1 MSGSAHVIRRLASVM
16 VTTGATA
23 LIVYAAVQLGI
34 AGPSPI
40 TVADG
45 AVAVAGNAVS
55 QGRILTCPTTGCSAS
70 TCHGTDPSAPIP
82 SRSQATPQTP
92 SGSGRSGGAA
102 HQSSIEAPS
111 QTLLVC
117 PETGCAATSCHA
129 TEGGSRAEDDQHR
142 RRRTSI
148 FG

>member
-1 MSGSAHVIRRLASVM
+1 MRGATHVIRRLASVM
-16 VTTGATA
+16 VTIGATA
-23 LIVYAAVQLGI
+23 FIVYAAVQLGI

-40 TVADG
+40 RVADG
-45 AVAVAGNAVS
+45 AGAVGGSAIS
-55 QGRILTCPTTGCSAS
+55 QGRTLTCPATGCSAG

-82 SRSQATPQTP
+82 SRSQTTPRAP
-92 SGSGRSGGAA
+92 SGSGRSGGAT

-129 TEGGSRAEDDQHR
+129 TDGG
-142 RRRTSI
+142 
-148 FG
+148 